1 MSKEAEN
8 QKEVNTRTK
17 KKLSVETL
25 DLLKKIENLLIKT
38 NRDKIEVAEFNKT
51 ISKKQRDDI
60 RKYNRKIIEE
70 TVEQGKRF
78 KSAKKETQH
87 WKDSDDSTDIKKT
100 VI

>member
-1 MSKEAEN
+1 MAKINGE
-8 QKEVNTRTK
+8 
-17 KKLSVETL
+17 
-25 DLLKKIENLLIKT
+25 KIEIVEL
-38 NRDKIEVAEFNKT
+38 NKT